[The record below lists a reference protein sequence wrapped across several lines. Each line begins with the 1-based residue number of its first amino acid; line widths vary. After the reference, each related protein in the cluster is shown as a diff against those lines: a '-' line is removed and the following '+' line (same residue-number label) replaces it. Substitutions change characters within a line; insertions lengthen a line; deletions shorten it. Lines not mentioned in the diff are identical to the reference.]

1 MRRWKIATLLK
12 YSFLFIVAFAS
23 IFPLLWM
30 FVSATNSS
38 MDVLNGRLLP
48 GSHLSTNFQN
58 LTARANILQAMWNSF
73 RNASVSTLASLVV
86 CSIAGYGFEIYHD
99 RGKDLLMRIL
109 LLSMMIPFA
118 AIMIPLFMMVGGFN
132 LLSTT
137 TAFVL
142 PTVAT
147 GFLIFLFRQ
156 SARFFPYE
164 IIEASRIDGLGE
176 LGIFVR
182 MYIPIMRSTY
192 ATAAIITFMG
202 AWNSYLW
209 PLIIMQS
216 ANSRTMPLVLSNLIA
231 GYVTDYGLLMLAV
244 SISVLPTIVIFLL
257 LQKSFAEGII
267 ASSK

>member
-1 MRRWKIATLLK
+1 
-12 YSFLFIVAFAS
+12 
-23 IFPLLWM
+23 
-30 FVSATNSS
+30 
-38 MDVLNGRLLP
+38 
-48 GSHLSTNFQN
+48 
-58 LTARANILQAMWNSF
+58 MWNSF
-73 RNASVSTLASLVV
+73 RNAGVATFASLVV
-86 CSIAGYGFEIYHD
+86 CSIAGYGFEVYHD

-118 AIMIPLFMMVGGFN
+118 AIMIPLFMLVGNFN

-137 TAFVL
+137 AAFVL

-156 SARFFPYE
+156 SARYFPQE

-176 LGIFVR
+176 LGIFLR
-182 MYIPIMRSTY
+182 MYVPIMRSTY

-216 ANSRTMPLVLSNLIA
+216 PDSRTMPLVLSNLIA

-257 LQKSFAEGII
+257 LQNSFAEGIV
-267 ASSK
+267 ASAK